1 MTLYFEDEQATIE
14 AIKKHGP
21 VAVLSSHAQMA
32 LCDRSLINE
41 GPADEPVGTPLPT
54 GYAEMTF
61 TLKGELDRFE
71 VFETDAPDGRHFCL
85 TASELEAL
93 RVS

>member
-1 MTLYFEDEQATIE
+1 MTLYYVDKQATIE

-41 GPADEPVGTPLPT
+41 GPADEPMGTPRPT
-54 GYAEMTF
+54 GFAEMTF

-71 VFETDAPDGRHFCL
+71 VSGIDKPDGQHFSL